1 MSCCGSRRAG
11 WRSAAATPS
20 LAAAPPVP
28 ATPQNPVRLGHR
40 GSTSTVVR
48 GARSG
53 FTYLFGPSGSTLE
66 VDGADAD
73 ALLATDRFERR

>member
-1 MSCCGSRRAG
+1 MSCCGSRRAA
-11 WRSAAATPS
+11 WRSVATTP
-20 LAAAPPVP
+20 APAVAPP
-28 ATPQNPVRLGHR
+28 APQNPVRLGHR